1 MRDQHVQGE
10 RVEALAEETSAAAA
24 PEGGTIVIPVRGA
37 FPHAQTDDQL
47 HPTSR
52 NDLPKSHSSSPARM
66 KVGGAVQNWRTN
78 LLITI
83 DASTE
88 GLANILECVNRCNA
102 GCCTLANSCD

>member
-47 HPTSR
+47 CPTPR
-52 NDLPKSHSSSPARM
+52 HDLPKSHSSSPARM
-66 KVGGAVQNWRTN
+66 KVGEAVQNGRTN

-83 DASTE
+83 DGFNR
-88 GLANILECVNRCNA
+88 GLGIQIRMCKQV
-102 GCCTLANSCD
+102 